1 MDGMLSQDEIN
12 ALLQGMDLSDTADG
26 GDAAA
31 DPTPE
36 NSTAENYNN
45 ENEAAENA
53 APVVS
58 DGEEL
63 TDVEKDAI
71 GEVANISMGSS
82 ATTLYSLVNRKVNI
96 TTPVVTLA
104 TWKNLLDSYEKPCV
118 FIQIKYTQGL
128 DGTNIL
134 VLKEHDVKVITDLM
148 MGGDGTNTDGELGE
162 LHLSAISEAMNQ
174 MMGSAATSLST
185 LLQTVID
192 ISPPE
197 SSLFD
202 LTEVKDGKEISPFLG
217 GTFVKIA
224 FRMQIDDLVDS
235 TIMQL
240 YPIDFAKKL
249 VETFINTQM
258 SSLDGTAE
266 EQPTQVKDSASEQNM
281 QGSAAM
287 AGTTDHMTQPGM
299 DSMGQQ
305 GSMNMNGMNQ
315 MGMNPMGNMGMN
327 QMGSTPM
334 GMNGMNQMGGM
345 NMSQMGM
352 NQTGMNQMGNMNGMN
367 PMGNTPMGMNG
378 MNQMGNMNGMGM
390 MNQMGMMGMPGQ
402 NVQNVNVQPAQFQSF
417 SNDNTGM
424 TGQEN
429 IGLIKDVPLEVT
441 VELGRTTK
449 SISDILDFS
458 PGTIIELDR
467 IAGEPI
473 DVLVNGKFV
482 AKGEVVVI
490 EESFGVRITEIIK

>member
-1 MDGMLSQDEIN
+1 MLSQDEIN
-12 ALLQGMDLSDTADG
+12 ALLQGMDLSDTADSG
-26 GDAAA
+26 AS
-31 DPTPE
+31 PETPQD
-36 NSTAENYNN
+36 SSSAENTDNGYVKDV
-45 ENEAAENA
+45 
-53 APVVS
+53 APTVG
-58 DGEEL
+58 DEEKL

-104 TWKNLLDSYEKPCV
+104 TWKTLLDSYEKPCV

-148 MGGDGTNTDGELGE
+148 MGGDGTNTEGELGE

-217 GTFVKIA
+217 GTFVKIS

-240 YPIDFAKKL
+240 YPIDFARKL

-258 SSLDGTAE
+258 ANIDEVTEKKPAQPENDTDTTAQIPAPGT
-266 EQPTQVKDSASEQNM
+266 D
-281 QGSAAM
+281 
-287 AGTTDHMTQPGM
+287 
-299 DSMGQQ
+299 
-305 GSMNMNGMNQ
+305 
-315 MGMNPMGNMGMN
+315 
-327 QMGSTPM
+327 
-334 GMNGMNQMGGM
+334 
-345 NMSQMGM
+345 
-352 NQTGMNQMGNMNGMN
+352 NQTQMNNTNLNVMNQMGN
-367 PMGNTPMGMNG
+367 MGMNG
-378 MNQMGNMNGMGM
+378 MNQMGNMGMNSMNQMGNMGMNGMNQMGNMGM
-390 MNQMGMMGMPGQ
+390 NSMNQMGMMGMPG
-402 NVQNVNVQPAQFQSF
+402 QNVNVQPAQFQSF
-417 SNDNTGM
+417 SNDNMGT

>member
-12 ALLQGMDLSDTADG
+12 ALLQGMDLSDTADSG
-26 GDAAA
+26 AS
-31 DPTPE
+31 PETPQD
-36 NSTAENYNN
+36 SSSAENTDNGY
-45 ENEAAENA
+45 AKDV
-53 APVVS
+53 APTVG
-58 DGEEL
+58 DEEGL

-104 TWKNLLDSYEKPCV
+104 TWKTLLDSYEKPCV

-148 MGGDGTNTDGELGE
+148 MGGDGTNTEGELGE

-217 GTFVKIA
+217 GTFVKIS

-240 YPIDFAKKL
+240 YPIDFARKL

-258 SSLDGTAE
+258 ANIDEVTEKKPAQPENDTNTTAQIPAPGTDN
-266 EQPTQVKDSASEQNM
+266 QTQ
-281 QGSAAM
+281 
-287 AGTTDHMTQPGM
+287 
-299 DSMGQQ
+299 
-305 GSMNMNGMNQ
+305 MNNTNLNGMNQ
-315 MGMNPMGNMGMN
+315 MGN
-327 QMGSTPM
+327 M
-334 GMNGMNQMGGM
+334 GMNGMNQMGSM
-345 NMSQMGM
+345 
-352 NQTGMNQMGNMNGMN
+352 GMNQMGNMGMN
-367 PMGNTPMGMNG
+367 S
-378 MNQMGNMNGMGM
+378 
-390 MNQMGMMGMPGQ
+390 MNQMGMMGMPG
-402 NVQNVNVQPAQFQSF
+402 QNVNVQPAQFQSF
-417 SNDNTGM
+417 SNDNMGT